1 VCRISEKWITG
12 GGPES
17 PVHSL
22 PASSE
27 NKRASNNPLDE
38 RESTDFRSRFRSLR
52 PSMKLLRSNQG
63 TRYSSRGHRA
73 IQLASGLHH
82 ASGSRLPLPA
92 GGTFFVVLS
101 FYGRVQRAI
110 SDNHPTLQHLLRQS
124 APIAPVGPRVLRA
137 VLGQSVQVSHC
148 SKPQT

>member
-1 VCRISEKWITG
+1 KQLPWAGGGCRPRFLENRERRIESCWQRWREHDNVDRNSVPKACRISEKWITG

-101 FYGRVQRAI
+101 FYGRVQR
-110 SDNHPTLQHLLRQS
+110 
-124 APIAPVGPRVLRA
+124 
-137 VLGQSVQVSHC
+137 
-148 SKPQT
+148 